1 MMGISLPVV
10 SLSSSFW
17 SLLWR
22 PFNHIAFAVHIAN
35 GDDARTFSR
44 ISLACY

>member
-17 SLLWR
+17 SLLGR
-22 PFNHIAFAVHIAN
+22 PLYYCIAN

-44 ISLACY
+44 MILACLLN